1 MNFRLHRWCVSS
13 LEEVASSIEYTM
25 VKNTFAQTQKH
36 EQVLTQTLSPQQL
49 LTVQILELTTMEIED
64 RVRSE
69 VMDNPALE
77 VVDRE
82 ELPGENDSM
91 TDTPNDSDDD
101 YSGNG
106 EIPVS
111 AGYGRGADIPVG
123 DMVSFGDTLLEQLGE
138 LQLTQQEVA
147 VGEYIIGSLDE
158 DGLLRKDI
166 SEIEDELLIYG
177 NVMTDREQ
185 ILNILSLIQGF
196 EPAGIAARSLQE
208 SLMLQLERNSNSRNV
223 ELQKRIVGEFYD
235 DFTAKRWEQIADKLG
250 VSNDECRAAIADIV
264 RLNPRPGASLSEGIG
279 FSRQQIIPD
288 FVIDVVDDNVYVS
301 LNNIHVPE
309 LKVNDE
315 YLQMLD
321 EQLVG
326 GNQEQKAAAMFLK
339 QKIDAAKGFISA
351 VQQRENTM
359 LATMRAIVAKQ
370 KAYFINGGDE
380 AYLKPM
386 ILEDIANLTGYDIST
401 ISRVSNSKYV
411 QTPWS
416 ISPLKYFFS
425 DGITK
430 DDGTQQSVYE
440 LFAVIRELIEGEDKN
455 SPLTDQALQEMLA
468 ERGYSVARR
477 TVAKYR
483 EQLHIP
489 VARLRKE

>member
-1 MNFRLHRWCVSS
+1 MAGNSF
-13 LEEVASSIEYTM
+13 T
-25 VKNTFAQTQKH
+25 QTQKH
-36 EQVLTQTLSPQQL
+36 EQTLTQTLSPQQL
-49 LTVQILELTTMEIED
+49 LTVQLLELTTMEIED

-77 VVDRE
+77 VV
-82 ELPGENDSM
+82 ENDDQPDENGAQPDSVS
-91 TDTPNDSDDD
+91 DISSDSDED

-106 EIPVS
+106 EIPVFG
-111 AGYGRGADIPVG
+111 GYSHNADYALG
-123 DMVSFGDTLLEQLGE
+123 ESVSFGDTLLEQLGE
-138 LQLTQQEVA
+138 LRLTTQEMTI
-147 VGEYIIGSLDE
+147 GEYLIGSLDE

-177 NVMTDREQ
+177 NVMTDQEQ
-185 ILNILSLIQGF
+185 IIAVLELIQGF

-208 SLMLQLERNSNSRNV
+208 SLLLQLDRAGSGKDV
-223 ELQKRIVGEFYD
+223 ALQKRIVTEFYD
-235 DFTAKRWEQIADKLG
+235 DFAGKRWEQLADKLG
-250 VSNDECRAAIADIV
+250 VGKEECRNAIADIV
-264 RLNPRPGASLSEGIG
+264 RLNPRPGASLSENIG

-288 FVIDVVDDNVYVS
+288 FVLDVVDDNVYVS

-309 LKVNDE
+309 LRVCDE
-315 YLQMLD
+315 YVQMLD
-321 EQLVG
+321 EQLAG
-326 GNQEQKAAAMFLK
+326 GSQEQKAAAMFLK

-359 LATMRAIVAKQ
+359 LATMRAIVEKQ
-370 KAYFINGGDE
+370 KAFFVNGGDE

-386 ILEDIANLTGYDIST
+386 ILEDIAKITGFDIST

-416 ISPLKYFFS
+416 VSSLKYFFS
-425 DGITK
+425 DGVVK
-430 DDGTQQSVYE
+430 DDGTEQSVYE
-440 LFAVIRELIEGEDKN
+440 LFAVIKELVDSEDKS
-455 SPLTDQALQEMLA
+455 SPLTDQELQEKLV
-468 ERGYSVARR
+468 ERGYCVARR

-489 VARLRKE
+489 VARLRKL

>member
-1 MNFRLHRWCVSS
+1 MAGNSF
-13 LEEVASSIEYTM
+13 T
-25 VKNTFAQTQKH
+25 QTQKH
-36 EQVLTQTLSPQQL
+36 EQTLTQTLSPQQL
-49 LTVQILELTTMEIED
+49 LTVQLLELTTMEIED

-77 VVDRE
+77 VV
-82 ELPGENDSM
+82 ENDDQPDENGAQPDSVS
-91 TDTPNDSDDD
+91 DISSDSDED

-106 EIPVS
+106 EIPVFG
-111 AGYGRGADIPVG
+111 GYSHNADYALG
-123 DMVSFGDTLLEQLGE
+123 ESVSFGDTLLEQLGE
-138 LQLTQQEVA
+138 LRLTTQEMTI
-147 VGEYIIGSLDE
+147 GEYLIGSLDE

-177 NVMTDREQ
+177 NVMTDKEQ
-185 ILNILSLIQGF
+185 ILAVLELIQGF

-208 SLMLQLERNSNSRNV
+208 SLLLQLDRAGSGKDV
-223 ELQKRIVGEFYD
+223 ALQKRIVTEFYD
-235 DFTAKRWEQIADKLG
+235 DFAGKRWEQLADKLG
-250 VSNDECRAAIADIV
+250 VGKEECRNAIADIV
-264 RLNPRPGASLSEGIG
+264 RLNPRPGASLSENIG

-288 FVIDVVDDNVYVS
+288 FVLDVVDDNVYVS

-309 LKVNDE
+309 LRVCDE
-315 YLQMLD
+315 YVQMLD
-321 EQLVG
+321 EQLAG
-326 GNQEQKAAAMFLK
+326 GSQEQKAAAMFLK

-359 LATMRAIVAKQ
+359 LATMRAIVEKQ
-370 KAYFINGGDE
+370 KAFFVNGGDE

-386 ILEDIANLTGYDIST
+386 ILEDIAKITGFDIST

-416 ISPLKYFFS
+416 VSSLKYFFS
-425 DGITK
+425 DGVVK
-430 DDGTQQSVYE
+430 DDGTEQSVYE
-440 LFAVIRELIEGEDKN
+440 LFAVIKELVDSEDKS
-455 SPLTDQALQEMLA
+455 SPFTDQDLQEKLV

-489 VARLRKE
+489 VARLRKL

>member
-1 MNFRLHRWCVSS
+1 MAGNSF
-13 LEEVASSIEYTM
+13 T
-25 VKNTFAQTQKH
+25 QTQKH
-36 EQVLTQTLSPQQL
+36 EQTLTQTLSPQQL
-49 LTVQILELTTMEIED
+49 LTVQLLELTTMEIED

-77 VVDRE
+77 VV
-82 ELPGENDSM
+82 ENDDQPDENGAQS
-91 TDTPNDSDDD
+91 DSVSDISSDSDED

-106 EIPVS
+106 EIPVFG
-111 AGYGRGADIPVG
+111 GYSHNADYALG
-123 DMVSFGDTLLEQLGE
+123 ESVSFGDTLLEQLGE
-138 LQLTQQEVA
+138 LRLTTQEMTI
-147 VGEYIIGSLDE
+147 GEYLIGSLDE

-177 NVMTDREQ
+177 NVMTDKEQ
-185 ILNILSLIQGF
+185 ILAVLELIQGF

-208 SLMLQLERNSNSRNV
+208 SLLLQLDRAGSGKDV
-223 ELQKRIVGEFYD
+223 ALQKRIVTEFYD
-235 DFTAKRWEQIADKLG
+235 DFAGKRWEQLADKLG
-250 VSNDECRAAIADIV
+250 VGKEECRNAIADIV
-264 RLNPRPGASLSEGIG
+264 RLNPRPGASLSENIG

-288 FVIDVVDDNVYVS
+288 FVLDVVDDNVYVS

-309 LKVNDE
+309 LRVCDE
-315 YLQMLD
+315 YVQMLD
-321 EQLVG
+321 EQLAG
-326 GNQEQKAAAMFLK
+326 GSQEQKAAAMFLK

-359 LATMRAIVAKQ
+359 LATMRAIVEKQ
-370 KAYFINGGDE
+370 KAFFVNGGDE

-386 ILEDIANLTGYDIST
+386 ILEDIAKITGFDIST

-416 ISPLKYFFS
+416 VSSLKYFFS
-425 DGITK
+425 DGVVK
-430 DDGTQQSVYE
+430 DDGTEQSVYE
-440 LFAVIRELIEGEDKN
+440 LFAVIKELVDSEDKS
-455 SPLTDQALQEMLA
+455 SPFTDQELQEKLV

-489 VARLRKE
+489 VARLRKL

>member
-1 MNFRLHRWCVSS
+1 MAGNSF
-13 LEEVASSIEYTM
+13 T
-25 VKNTFAQTQKH
+25 QTQKH
-36 EQVLTQTLSPQQL
+36 EQTLTQTLSPQQL
-49 LTVQILELTTMEIED
+49 LTVQLLELTTMEIED

-77 VVDRE
+77 VV
-82 ELPGENDSM
+82 ENDDQPDENGVQS
-91 TDTPNDSDDD
+91 DSVSDISSDSDED

-106 EIPVS
+106 EIPVFG
-111 AGYGRGADIPVG
+111 GYSHNADYALG
-123 DMVSFGDTLLEQLGE
+123 ESVSFGDTLLEQLGE
-138 LQLTQQEVA
+138 LRLTTQEMTI
-147 VGEYIIGSLDE
+147 GEYLIGSLDE

-177 NVMTDREQ
+177 NVMTDKEQ
-185 ILNILSLIQGF
+185 ILAVLELIQGF

-208 SLMLQLERNSNSRNV
+208 SLLLQLDRAGSGKDV
-223 ELQKRIVGEFYD
+223 ALQKRIVTEFYD
-235 DFTAKRWEQIADKLG
+235 DFAGKRWEQLADKLG
-250 VSNDECRAAIADIV
+250 VGKEECRNAIADIV
-264 RLNPRPGASLSEGIG
+264 RLNPRPGASLSENIG

-288 FVIDVVDDNVYVS
+288 FVLDVVDDNVYVS

-309 LKVNDE
+309 LRVCDE
-315 YLQMLD
+315 YVQMLD
-321 EQLVG
+321 EQLAG
-326 GNQEQKAAAMFLK
+326 GSQEQKAAAMFLK

-359 LATMRAIVAKQ
+359 LATMRAIVEKQ
-370 KAYFINGGDE
+370 KAFFVNGGDE

-386 ILEDIANLTGYDIST
+386 ILEDIAKITGFDIST

-416 ISPLKYFFS
+416 VSSLKYFFS
-425 DGITK
+425 DGVVK
-430 DDGTQQSVYE
+430 DDGTEQSVYE
-440 LFAVIRELIEGEDKN
+440 LFAVIKELVDSEDKS
-455 SPLTDQALQEMLA
+455 SPLTDQELQEKLV
-468 ERGYSVARR
+468 ERGYCVARR

-489 VARLRKE
+489 VARLRKL